1 MSQAPTVIERVALI
15 VLDGVGVGA
24 LPDAEAY
31 GDGCA
36 NTLAHVARS
45 HGGLALPHLKALG
58 LGKILRLSGVPPCP
72 NPQAG
77 WGKMAEKAAG
87 KDTTAGHWEIAGLVM
102 KQPFATFPEGFP
114 DEIMQAFQK
123 ATGLGW
129 LGNEVAS
136 GTEIIARLGESHL
149 RTGLPIIYTSVDSV
163 FQIAAHED
171 IIPPEKLY
179 EICRIAR
186 RVLDPYRVGRVIARP
201 FTGRSS
207 TDFRRTSRRHD
218 FSMLLPEKTI
228 LDRLCALDLPVTGVG
243 KIGDIFCG
251 QGLSACRPSRDNH
264 HGMELTRQSF
274 AEIKRGMV
282 FTNLVDFDMLYG
294 HRHDVAGFAAALQD
308 FDRWLPQFMEEM
320 TGRDL
325 LIITADHGCD
335 PTTEGTD
342 HSREYVPLLV
352 WGPALQTGCDLGVRS
367 TFADVAATLGDIFGC
382 GSPAGKSFLPEL
394 SL

>member
-1 MSQAPTVIERVALI
+1 VSKARAGIERVVLI
-15 VLDGVGVGA
+15 ALDGVGVGA

-31 GDGCA
+31 GDGGA
-36 NTLAHVARS
+36 HTLAHVARC
-45 HGGLALPHLKALG
+45 HGGLALPHLEALG
-58 LGKILRLSGVPPCP
+58 LGRIAPLSGVPPCP
-72 NPQAG
+72 NPLAG

-87 KDTTAGHWEIAGLVM
+87 KDTTAGHWEIAGVVM
-102 KQPFATFPEGFP
+102 KRPFATFPEGFP
-114 DEIMQAFQK
+114 DKIMQAFQK

-179 EICRIAR
+179 QICRIAR
-186 RVLDPYRVGRVIARP
+186 RILDPYQVGRVIARP
-201 FTGRSS
+201 FIGRDS
-207 TDFRRTSRRHD
+207 TAFRRTSRRHD
-218 FSMLLPEKTI
+218 FSMPPPEETV
-228 LDRLCALDLPVTGVG
+228 LDRLRALNLPVIGVG

-251 QGLSACRPSRDNH
+251 QGLSASRPSRDNR

-274 AEIKRGMV
+274 AEIKRGLV

-294 HRHDVAGFAAALQD
+294 HRRDVAGFAGALQD
-308 FDRWLPQFMEEM
+308 FDRWLPQLMEEM
-320 TGRDL
+320 TERDL

-367 TFADVAATLGDIFGC
+367 TFADIAATLGDLFGC
-382 GSPAGKSFLPEL
+382 GSPAGKSFFPEL
-394 SL
+394 PR

>member
-1 MSQAPTVIERVALI
+1 
-15 VLDGVGVGA
+15 
-24 LPDAEAY
+24 
-31 GDGCA
+31 
-36 NTLAHVARS
+36 
-45 HGGLALPHLKALG
+45 
-58 LGKILRLSGVPPCP
+58 
-72 NPQAG
+72 
-77 WGKMAEKAAG
+77 MAEKAAG

-294 HRHDVAGFAAALQD
+294 HRRDVAGFAAALQD
-308 FDRWLPQFMEEM
+308 FDRWLPQLMEEM

-367 TFADVAATLGDIFGC
+367 TFADVAATLGDLFGC
-382 GSPAGKSFLPEL
+382 GSPAGKSFFPKLPL
-394 SL
+394 

>member
-1 MSQAPTVIERVALI
+1 MERVVLI

-24 LPDAEAY
+24 LPDAEVY
-31 GDGCA
+31 RDGSA
-36 NTLAHVARS
+36 NTLGHVARS
-45 HGGLALPHLKALG
+45 HGGLSLPHLEALG
-58 LGKILRLSGVPPCP
+58 LGNILTLSGVSPCP

-87 KDTTAGHWEIAGLVM
+87 KDTTAGHWEIAGVVM
-102 KQPFATFPEGFP
+102 KQPFATFPDGFP
-114 DEIMQAFQK
+114 DEIMQAFHK

-163 FQIAAHED
+163 FQIAVHED

-179 EICRIAR
+179 EICRVAR
-186 RVLDPYRVGRVIARP
+186 RILDPYHVGRVIARP
-201 FTGRSS
+201 FIGRNSAG
-207 TDFRRTSRRHD
+207 FRRTSRRHD
-218 FSMLLPEKTI
+218 FSMPPPEKTV
-228 LDRLCALDLPVTGVG
+228 LDRLRALDLPVMGVG

-251 QGLSACRPSRDNH
+251 QGLSAFHPSRDNR
-264 HGMELTRQSF
+264 HGMELTWQCL
-274 AEIKRGMV
+274 AEIKRGLV

-294 HRHDVAGFAAALQD
+294 HRRDVAGFAAALQD
-308 FDRWLPQFMEEM
+308 FDRWLPQLMEDM

-352 WGPALQTGCDLGVRS
+352 WGPALQTGCDLGVRAS
-367 TFADVAATLGDIFGC
+367 FTDIAATLGDIFGC
-382 GSPAGKSFLPEL
+382 GSPAGKSFLPQL
-394 SL
+394 PLRLV